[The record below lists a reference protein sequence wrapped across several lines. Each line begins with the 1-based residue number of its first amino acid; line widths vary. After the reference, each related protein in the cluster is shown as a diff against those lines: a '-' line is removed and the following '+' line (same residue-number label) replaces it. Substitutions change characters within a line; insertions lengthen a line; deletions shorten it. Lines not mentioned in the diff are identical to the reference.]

1 MILNALR
8 QSAKLCLFRLY
19 FTELPAYRTTQYAK
33 SIRLGICKVNFATE
47 LRIAYSDGVKKYLA
61 ENPDGF
67 DPKKYGAAGMENVTA
82 LVKEKISVCG
92 SEGQA

>member
-1 MILNALR
+1 MEEKNTA
-8 QSAKLCLFRLY
+8 
-19 FTELPAYRTTQYAK
+19 
-33 SIRLGICKVNFATE
+33 
-47 LRIAYSDGVKKYLA
+47 RI
-61 ENPDGF
+61 PDGF